1 MCVLWEGGWIQVTL
15 GVTLS
20 NVTPLNNLL
29 LNSNFENI
37 TVELHVLY
45 VFNMHVNF
53 YTNKILFTIQ
63 SINSYFMQY
72 LNYKKLEFKQLI
84 DNMAIDL

>member
-1 MCVLWEGGWIQVTL
+1 MSWVQITL

-29 LNSNFENI
+29 LNSYFENP

-45 VFNMHVNF
+45 VLNMNAKFHAN
-53 YTNKILFTIQ
+53 Q
-63 SINSYFMQY
+63 M
-72 LNYKKLEFKQLI
+72 
-84 DNMAIDL
+84 